1 MAATPLDQDAEAMVR
16 QLQRSDAFEEA
27 LQDCFPDEG
36 LVLAMPSPQH
46 ELVASACAISIEH
59 ARVLRASFALDAP
72 HAGTALLR
80 LQFEALLRAA
90 WLLFAASP
98 THIAKLSACLGQEA
112 EQAAKNLPSY
122 QEMLSEVEKR
132 APAGLTAPLV
142 EFNQNT
148 RHALNSFVHTGIHP
162 LSRHR
167 QGYPLEQAL
176 TLVKFSN
183 AVMHFAYRLL
193 ASLTGRQPLM
203 DAVTQKYHGFSD
215 CLPIAGEASRVVQR

>member
-1 MAATPLDQDAEAMVR
+1 MAATPLDQDAEALVR

-27 LQDCFPDEG
+27 LQDCFPEEG

-98 THIAKLSACLGQEA
+98 SHIAKLSASLGQEA

-122 QEMLSEVEKR
+122 QVMLSEVERR

-162 LSRHR
+162 LQRHQ
-167 QGYPLEQAL
+167 QGYPLALAL
-176 TLVKFSN
+176 TLVKYSN
-183 AVMHFAYRLL
+183 AITHFAYRIL
-193 ASLTGRQPLM
+193 ASLAGSQVLV
-203 DAVTQKYHGFSD
+203 DLVTHKYHGFSD
-215 CLPIAGEASRVVQR
+215 CLPAENETSPRMQ